1 MGVGERT
8 TPAEPRRRR
17 VILHCGAPK
26 TGSTSLQNYFA
37 DNADRLKA
45 DGVAYPL
52 RFFRRSLVDPLH
64 ESFTRLRVG
73 KRPED
78 TLMAEARARLDGL
91 FADEGVHTVLI
102 SNESILGE
110 PYSAA
115 QRGFFPEHGA
125 AIKQL
130 VRLFDGY
137 DVTVVYF
144 IRDFEGFLPSYYVQ
158 YVRMGGYLSFDRF
171 CAHVGGD
178 NISWQ
183 PVLKALK
190 KAFGDQNVFCW
201 EAAAMRQAPV
211 KVVEEAFGKL
221 LPSLPDFDPTHYN
234 RNQSVGKGVLA
245 FYRGMNRLLDNT
257 LSKRRRRKV
266 RPIMREYLFEPL
278 AYLSRVFSRSGKP
291 EPVDP
296 PPAKQ
301 VLRWRQQYAE
311 DRRALGFSQ
320 K

>member
-1 MGVGERT
+1 MGLSEQT
-8 TPAEPRRRR
+8 AETEQRRRI
-17 VILHCGAPK
+17 ILHCGAPK

-37 DNADRLKA
+37 DNADQLKA
-45 DGVAYPL
+45 DGVVYPP

-78 TLMAEARARLDGL
+78 SLMSEARARLDAL
-91 FADEGVHTVLI
+91 FADGGVHTVLI

-110 PYSAA
+110 PYHAD
-115 QRGFFPEHGA
+115 QRGFFPEHAA

-130 VRLFDGY
+130 GRLFEGY

-158 YVRMGGYLSFDRF
+158 YVRMGGYLTFDRF
-171 CAHVGGD
+171 CAHVGRD

-183 PVLKALK
+183 PVLRALR
-190 KAFGDQNVFCW
+190 KAFGEQNVFCW

-211 KVVEEAFGKL
+211 RVVQEAFGSL
-221 LPSLPDFDPTHYN
+221 FPSLPEFDPTHYN
-234 RNQSVGKGVLA
+234 RNQSVGQGVLA
-245 FYRGMNRLLDNT
+245 FYRAMNRLLDT
-257 LSKRRRRKV
+257 SMSKRRRRKV
-266 RPIMREYLFEPL
+266 RPLMRQYMFEPL
-278 AYLSRVFSRSGKP
+278 AYISRFFSRGGKP

-311 DRRALGFSQ
+311 DREALGFSQ